1 MSFINTSDWK
11 EFIIDKLFKIKRGK
25 RLIEED
31 RENGSVFYFSASQDN
46 NGLTDKIANPLFIE
60 KDSLIYTTFGDCY
73 YVEGEFT
80 ASDEISILKNNNLN
94 KNIGLFIATIINK
107 NKYKYAYGRKA
118 FQNKFVNESIK
129 LPVKKDENNC
139 YLIDQH
145 TKYSDEGYIPDWD
158 YMEEFIERLET
169 RERESQDS
177 IRDALKIK
185 NKNVKVPELNINDW
199 KEFKIDNL
207 FNLYNGRGIT
217 QEEIDDNQG
226 TLNVVQSGEENNGI
240 LGYINFNYVKEMNYT
255 YSLSPCLTVARTGS
269 AGYVSFQRNGCVV
282 GDSAKIL
289 ILKKNNIL
297 SEYYLF
303 VQAVMSKLRY
313 KYSYGRKVTENK
325 YLNETIRLPIQRDE
339 NHKPII
345 DETKKYSDRGY
356 IPDWNFMK
364 SYINSL
370 PYGDKI

>member
-226 TLNVVQSGEENNGI
+226 TLNVVRSGEENNGI

>member
-1 MSFINTSDWK
+1 MSSINTYDWK
-11 EFIIDKLFKIKRGK
+11 DFIIGRLFKIKRGK

-31 RENGSVFYFSASQDN
+31 RENGEIFYFSASQDN

-60 KDSLIYTTFGDCY
+60 KDSLIYSTFGDCY

-80 ASDEISILKNNNLN
+80 ASDEISILQNNNLN

-129 LPVKKDENNC
+129 LPVKKNENNC
-139 YLIDQH
+139 YLIDNH
-145 TKYSDEGYIPDWD
+145 KEYSDDGYIPDWD

-169 RERESQDS
+169 RERESQGS
-177 IRDALKIK
+177 IRDALKTE
-185 NKNVKVPELNINDW
+185 NKIEKVPELNINNW

-207 FNLYNGRGIT
+207 FNLYNGKGIT
-217 QEEIDDNQG
+217 QEEINDNQG

-240 LGYINFNYVKEMNYT
+240 LGCIDLNYVKEMNYT
-255 YSLSPCLTVARTGS
+255 YSLTPCLTVARTGS
-269 AGYVSFQRNGCVV
+269 AGSISFQRNGCVV

-297 SEYYLF
+297 IEYYLF
-303 VQAVMSKLRY
+303 VQAIMSKLRY
-313 KYSYGRKVTENK
+313 KYSYGRKVTEDK
-325 YLNETIRLPIQRDE
+325 YLNEIIKLPIQRDKS
-339 NHKPII
+339 HKPII

-356 IPDWNFMK
+356 IPDWDFMEN
-364 SYINSL
+364 YIKSL